1 MKAFILA
8 AGLGTRLKPLTIT
21 IPKPVIPVFEST
33 PFEICFYRIKQN
45 GISDIIANIHHLPEK
60 IISYL
65 KTKKIECGISI
76 EEKEILG
83 TGGGIGKAKKHFD
96 GEDVLIYNADIIS
109 DIDIARLIERHKQ
122 NNNWATLALVKN
134 KETDGVLI
142 DEHKRI
148 IKFNDSKKSG
158 FTFSGISV
166 ISKEIYNRL
175 PDNSFFNIIDL
186 YNEII
191 ESNNKNKIQGLEFY
205 NGFWSDIGS
214 PESYWN
220 LLNKISLNPSMLGEF
235 FISEKGNGGLEIF
248 KKQKTV
254 FIESKI
260 DSKIFNSIVFQ
271 DRIIYE
277 QKNAEQY
284 L

>member
-8 AGLGTRLKPLTIT
+8 AGLGTRLKPLTFS
-21 IPKPVIPVFEST
+21 IPKPIIPIFEST
-33 PFEICFYRIKQN
+33 PFEICFNRIKQN
-45 GISDIIANIHHLPEK
+45 GISDIRANIHHLPQK
-60 IISYL
+60 LISYL
-65 KTKKIECGISI
+65 KTKKIECGVSI

-83 TGGGIGKAKKHFD
+83 TGGGIGRLKKYFE
-96 GEDVLIYNADIIS
+96 GEDVLVYNADIIS
-109 DIDIARLIERHKQ
+109 DIEIVRLIERHKK

-142 DEHKRI
+142 DENKRI
-148 IKFNDSKKSG
+148 IKFNDLKKIG

-191 ESNNKNKIQGLEFY
+191 ESDNKNKIQGLEFY

-220 LLNKISLNPSMLGEF
+220 LLKNISGNSEMLEKF
-235 FISEKGNGGLEIF
+235 LISEKGNGELEIF

-254 FIESKI
+254 FIESEINKT
-260 DSKIFNSIVFQ
+260 IFNSIVFQ
-271 DRIIYE
+271 DKIIYE
-277 QKNAEQY
+277 QKNADKY